1 MLQLL
6 GAASPI
12 IGALFKTVD
21 KAIDRKEEREQIK
34 SNIQQQVMAGEMKEL
49 STAANIILAE
59 AKSESWLARNWRP
72 LLMLIVVLIIAN
84 NYLLVPYANAFF
96 GWGILLEL
104 PDTLWTL
111 LTIGVGGYTVGRSAE
126 KVAGKLKK
134 EQLWDTELKENQSQK
149 NNMSLVANINRRRRL
164 GISRSKKNSTISPKA
179 YKAMQNNWKDKK
191 K

>member
-1 MLQLL
+1 MLNLL

-21 KAIDRKEEREQIK
+21 KAIDSKEEREKIK

-96 GWGILLEL
+96 NWGILLEL
-104 PDTLWTL
+104 PDALWTL

-134 EQLWDTELKENQSQK
+134 EQLWDTELKENQSQR

>member
-1 MLQLL
+1 MIQLL

-21 KAIDRKEEREQIK
+21 KAIDSKGARKIK
-34 SNIQQQVMAGEMKEL
+34 SNIQQQVMAGDERTL
-49 STAANIILAE
+49 LHQHNLAE

-72 LLMLIVVLIIAN
+72 LLMLIVGMIIAN

-96 GWGILLEL
+96 NWGILLEL
-104 PDTLWTL
+104 PDALWTL

-134 EQLWDTELKENQSQK
+134 E
-149 NNMSLVANINRRRRL
+149 
-164 GISRSKKNSTISPKA
+164 
-179 YKAMQNNWKDKK
+179 
-191 K
+191 

>member
-1 MLQLL
+1 MIQLL

-21 KAIDRKEEREQIK
+21 KAIDSKEEREKIK

-72 LLMLIVVLIIAN
+72 LLMMVVVMIVAN

-96 GWGILLEL
+96 EWGIILDL
-104 PDTLWTL
+104 PDALGTL

-134 EQLWDTELKENQSQK
+134 E
-149 NNMSLVANINRRRRL
+149 
-164 GISRSKKNSTISPKA
+164 
-179 YKAMQNNWKDKK
+179 
-191 K
+191 

>member
-1 MLQLL
+1 MIQLL

-21 KAIDRKEEREQIK
+21 KAIDSKEEREKIK

-96 GWGILLEL
+96 NWGILLEL
-104 PDTLWTL
+104 PDALWTL

-134 EQLWDTELKENQSQK
+134 EQLWDTELKENQSQR